1 MIYDIVRAGGVD
13 LPDEPEG
20 KVRWAA
26 GAKDGVLLMHT
37 AMATPIDEAEAVLAA
52 IIAYMDDPETWDS
65 LYGLLRETRALPVLD
80 HVVTRIADAAPERR
94 SIRELGLR
102 LATTSSDREPVKYGL
117 ALLGLAGD
125 RSDVEIVRTLAGH
138 EEFTLPGLVAL
149 ARLIEDVEPVW
160 WELARQLRGWGR
172 IHLVHRLA
180 GSARPEIRRWILVEG
195 YRNDVMDEYL
205 ALIAAEAGG
214 LADEL
219 AADPDDELLDS
230 ACGIVV
236 ALLDKGSP
244 AGDIHDYADGVRAVT
259 NLLAQLAK
267 RPSNPARSTVVREL
281 RDFLSEEPEGWPAEL
296 AATCGRIIE
305 AAA

>member
-1 MIYDIVRAGGVD
+1 MIYEIVRAGGVD

-37 AMATPIDEAEAVLAA
+37 AMETPFDEAEAVVAA
-52 IIAYMDDPETWDS
+52 ISTYVDDPDTWDS
-65 LYGLLRETRALPVLD
+65 LYGRLRETRALPVLD
-80 HVVTRIADAAPERR
+80 HVVTRIQGRG
-94 SIRELGLR
+94 SIRELGRR
-102 LATTSSDREPVKYGL
+102 LATTSADREPVKFGL
-117 ALLGLAGD
+117 ALLGLAGNE
-125 RSDVEIVRTLAGH
+125 SDVEIVRTLAAH

-149 ARLIEDVEPVW
+149 ARLVEDAETAW
-160 WELARQLRGWGR
+160 WELARQVRGWGR

-180 GSARPEIRRWILVEG
+180 GSERPEIRRWILVEG

-205 ALIAAEAGG
+205 ALIAAETGG

-219 AADPDDELLDS
+219 AADPDDELLDA

-244 AGDIHDYADGVRAVT
+244 AGDVHDYADGVRAVT
-259 NLLAQLAK
+259 NLLAQLEK
-267 RPSNPARSTVVREL
+267 RPSNPARLAAVQEL

-296 AATCGRIIE
+296 AATCGRIVD